1 MIWENKNVK
10 LLGVNI
16 DSEFKLNDHVSNIYK
31 KACRKLT
38 ALQRLTKI
46 LTLQQRKTFMKSFID
61 SQFNYC
67 PLIWM
72 QHTRS
77 LNNKI
82 NKLQER
88 SLRIVYE
95 DYTSSFDNLLKKY
108 KNKTIHQ
115 KNIEKLAIQMYKIKN
130 NTAPKFF
137 TDLFTVNNN
146 YYSLRRNPDFLL
158 SRPKTV
164 SKGTEAIRYSGPKI
178 WHDLPEDIKLTE
190 SLSEFK

>member
-1 MIWENKNVK
+1 
-10 LLGVNI
+10 
-16 DSEFKLNDHVSNIYK
+16 
-31 KACRKLT
+31 
-38 ALQRLTKI
+38 
-46 LTLQQRKTFMKSFID
+46 MKSFID

-95 DYTSSFDNLLKKY
+95 DYTSSFDNLLKKD

-130 NTAPKFF
+130 NIAPKIVS
-137 TDLFTVNNN
+137 DLFPVNNN

-158 SRPKTV
+158 SRPKNC
-164 SKGTEAIRYSGPKI
+164 
-178 WHDLPEDIKLTE
+178 
-190 SLSEFK
+190 